1 MKKIAVYLPVDL
13 YHELAQ
19 RATREGASVEELVR
33 FAVVQTYKSMAAEP
47 AAVPPSLPAGQDRP
61 RRAAPKSKPK
71 PRPLKLGRP
80 ALRPATPPLSAAPRE
95 PISNELH
102 IRRLPVDEA
111 LYRLDAY
118 LDAAFLADHLLVRVI
133 HGKGAG
139 ILKGAVWQRL
149 KEHPLVRSY
158 RLADPGDG
166 DAGVTV
172 VELARR

>member
-1 MKKIAVYLPVDL
+1 MV
-13 YHELAQ
+13 
-19 RATREGASVEELVR
+19 
-33 FAVVQTYKSMAAEP
+33 AEP
-47 AAVPPSLPAGQDRP
+47 AAAPPSLPAGQDRP
-61 RRAAPKSKPK
+61 RRAAPKPEPK
-71 PRPLKLGRP
+71 PRLPKLGRP
-80 ALRPATPPLSAAPRE
+80 ALRPATPPPSATPRE
-95 PISNELH
+95 PVASELH
-102 IRRLPVDEA
+102 LRRLPVDEA

-118 LDAAFLADHLLVRVI
+118 LDAAFLAGHFLVRVI

-139 ILKGAVWQRL
+139 ILKGVVWQRL